1 MARVTT
7 EDCIEKEPNR
17 FKLVM
22 LAAQRAKELSNGDYP
37 TVELDNDK
45 HTVVAL
51 REIAEGTQ
59 PVDSLH
65 QRAVYKHQK
74 HAETPPLD
82 EEEFNFQLGLD
93 SSDYGGIKGTRDFS
107 FTPFEDDMGSLND
120 EDGEK

>member
-1 MARVTT
+1 M
-7 EDCIEKEPNR
+7 
-17 FKLVM
+17 
-22 LAAQRAKELSNGDYP
+22 
-37 TVELDNDK
+37 
-45 HTVVAL
+45 VAL

-107 FTPFEDDMGSLND
+107 FTPFEDDMGSLSD